1 MSTEK
6 NLEGLGGWLILVG
19 LGLIIGPLRMLYEY
33 VPLYVGLFDDGTFAL
48 LSTPGTAD
56 YTAYFAPLIYAEIA
70 LNTALVCAWL
80 TAGVLFFTRRQLFP
94 RLYIGILLF
103 TPLFIVADAFAF
115 LLVAPDEPVFD
126 PATSLELMRAV
137 IPALIWVPYMLVS
150 KRVRATFV
158 R

>member
-1 MSTEK
+1 MTTEK

-19 LGLIIGPLRMLYEY
+19 LGLILAPLRMLFEY
-33 VPLYVGLFDDGTFAL
+33 VPLYVELFDNGTFAL

-56 YTAYFAPLIYAEIA
+56 YNAYFAPLIYAEIV
-70 LNTALVCAWL
+70 LNSALVCAWL
-80 TAGVLFFTRRQLFP
+80 SAGVLFFSRRRLFP

-126 PATSLELMRAV
+126 PQTSKELLRSV
-137 IPALIWVPYMLVS
+137 LPTLIWVPYMLVS

>member
-1 MSTEK
+1 MSTGK

-19 LGLIIGPLRMLYEY
+19 LGLVIAPLRMLFEY

-56 YTAYFAPLIYAEIA
+56 YNVYFAPLIYAEIVI
-70 LNTALVCAWL
+70 NSALVCAWL
-80 TAGVLFFTRRQLFP
+80 VAGVLFFTRRRLFP
-94 RLYIGILLF
+94 RLYVGILLI
-103 TPLFIVADAFAF
+103 TPIFITADAYAF

-137 IPALIWVPYMLVS
+137 IPALIWVPYMRVS